1 MKEQKIYQTPCAM
14 MIRVADEVIRTSG
27 WDEKNKENVVAAP
40 DEWFGGN
47 SDPVFH

>member
-14 MIRVADEVIRTSG
+14 LIRVADEVIRTSG
-27 WDEKNKENVVAAP
+27 WDEKNKENVVMAP